1 VTRRILSKGLLAL
14 LAACAACAGAGGGG
28 AIRGTPGTREGWLV
42 YDVQGLR
49 LEAPAAWTASGDPRR
64 LSLLAP
70 DGRARLEVSVPDAAY
85 RDERACLAAAEER
98 LADRAGGLERSRRHP
113 SRLAGRPAQALEAD
127 QGGWHVWALAAC
139 DGGRQYRVF
148 FTAATP
154 ATAEALEVWR
164 NLLQSA
170 RMGGEA

>member
-1 VTRRILSKGLLAL
+1 MTRRILSKGLLAL

-42 YDVQGLR
+42 YDVHGLR
-49 LEAPAAWTASGDPRR
+49 LEAPAAWAAGGDPRR
-64 LSLLAP
+64 LSLAAP
-70 DGRARLEVSVPDAAY
+70 DGRARLDVTVPDAAY

-98 LADRAGGLERSRRHP
+98 LAGGAGGLERARRHP

-127 QGGWHVWALAAC
+127 QGGWHVWALAVC
-139 DGGRQYRVF
+139 DGGNQYQVF
-148 FTAATP
+148 FTAETP

-164 NLLQSA
+164 NLLQGA